1 LAIVAIVFSLKYR
14 DARYRPSSAPSAS

>member
-14 DARYRPSSAPSAS
+14 EARYRPLSVPSAP